1 VLAEPA
7 ELPAQVARTGR
18 VGGRT
23 SLWCVFSPARVHH
36 ERPPKGIHH
45 SSETARAP
53 HRTALATSPRVA
65 QSQQGGPQRG
75 ERPSRL
81 LRCAG
86 FHLRSTE
93 RGKERERERSPLAR
107 AFGAPGQA
115 NAGGLAGGAA
125 VSVRPVAGDAADGT
139 APAAAEEGEEHW
151 CLLLDLLC
159 DGSLARFLR
168 ECLASGWTH
177 GSCGLLAFGDLSA
190 LKS

>member
-1 VLAEPA
+1 VRFFTSSRPPREATQRHPSFVRDSQSATPHRPRDLAASCSVAARRATERRA
-7 ELPAQVARTGR
+7 SLPAAALRR
-18 VGGRT
+18 V
-23 SLWCVFSPARVHH
+23 SSP
-36 ERPPKGIHH
+36 IH
-45 SSETARAP
+45 
-53 HRTALATSPRVA
+53 
-65 QSQQGGPQRG
+65 G
-75 ERPSRL
+75 ERE
-81 LRCAG
+81 G
-86 FHLRSTE
+86 
-93 RGKERERERSPLAR
+93 ERERERSPLAR

-139 APAAAEEGEEHW
+139 APAAAEEGEEHG